1 MTKFPDS
8 VSFVFVNLRV
18 NYSAVRLALVNLIA
32 CIENSS
38 VVTEAI
44 CVLRKINSWVFCA
57 DIYSVYSI
65 FSNICQEV
73 NLLPHKTLDQV
84 QDVTKIFLKTKK
96 ALYHWDYAKKC
107 LWSSYYADLLK
118 MEIQR
123 TFMGFEVEFTNIGT
137 LRQTKLHSAD
147 ARLSVADGIAI
158 VRERLSNLTWRFNK
172 DLSREVFDDSTK
184 EVMERCRV
192 ICGLK
197 FLLVEIYQK
206 GSVMARLEEA
216 KTFLNAV
223 RSITEYL
230 LNPPKKLI
238 LRY

>member
-1 MTKFPDS
+1 
-8 VSFVFVNLRV
+8 
-18 NYSAVRLALVNLIA
+18 
-32 CIENSS
+32 
-38 VVTEAI
+38 
-44 CVLRKINSWVFCA
+44 
-57 DIYSVYSI
+57 
-65 FSNICQEV
+65 
-73 NLLPHKTLDQV
+73 
-84 QDVTKIFLKTKK
+84 
-96 ALYHWDYAKKC
+96 
-107 LWSSYYADLLK
+107 

-123 TFMGFEVEFTNIGT
+123 TFIGFEVEFTNIGT

-147 ARLSVADGIAI
+147 ARLSVADGIAM

-206 GSVMARLEEA
+206 ESVMARLEEA

-223 RSITEYL
+223 RSITESAAMSTT
-230 LNPPKKLI
+230 KI
-238 LRY
+238 